1 MSLSLFG
8 QIAFNGIVLSSI
20 YVLLAVGFNLVWGIL
35 GIFNFAHG
43 HFYMLGAFLTWYFI
57 SSLGF
62 NFYIAF
68 IFSGVCIFVMAAIAL
83 KGVLGPLRENEF
95 VCVIS
100 SLGLCSLIEGLVSAI
115 FGGEARIVNLPVSGV
130 INFGGVFLS
139 FPRLATLLI
148 SLVVFSVFLFI
159 VYFTNF
165 GRALRATGSDPE
177 IAQVQGINI
186 SRVYFITFCL
196 GTLLAGLGG
205 IVACHITPLMPH
217 MGIDFS
223 LKAFIVVV
231 LGGLG
236 SIPGAVVGALI
247 IGLLES
253 FISSLVNPMVS
264 IIVSFMVVLLIL
276 LVKPSG
282 LMGIERIESR

>member
-1 MSLSLFG
+1 MTATLFG
-8 QIAFNGIVLSSI
+8 QIIFNGLVLASV

-43 HFYMLGAFLTWYFI
+43 YFYMLGAFFAWYFI

-62 NFYIAF
+62 NFYLSMMLSAVAVFVGAAF
-68 IFSGVCIFVMAAIAL
+68 AL
-83 KGVLGPLRENEF
+83 KFVLNPLRENEL
-95 VCVIS
+95 VCVIA
-100 SLGLCSLIEGLVSAI
+100 SLGLVSLIEGVVSAI
-115 FGGEARIVNLPVSGV
+115 FGGEPRIINLPITGV
-130 INFGGVFLS
+130 LKVGGLYLS
-139 FPRLATLLI
+139 YPRLATLGI
-148 SLVVFSVFLFI
+148 SMVVFGVFLYV

-165 GRALRATGSDPE
+165 GRALRATGSDSE
-177 IAQVQGINI
+177 MAQVQGIDI

-196 GTLLAGLGG
+196 GTVLAGIGG
-205 IVACHITPLMPH
+205 IVACHMTPLMPH
-217 MGIDFS
+217 MGMDFS
-223 LKAFIVVV
+223 LKAFVVVV

-253 FISSLVNPMVS
+253 FIGTLFNPTIAV
-264 IIVSFMVVLLIL
+264 ITSFVVVLIIL

-282 LMGIERIESR
+282 LMGAIR

>member
-1 MSLSLFG
+1 MSS
-8 QIAFNGIVLSSI
+8 V

-43 HFYMLGAFLTWYFI
+43 HFYMLGAFLAWYFI

-62 NFYIAF
+62 NFYLSLIL
-68 IFSGVCIFVMAAIAL
+68 SGLSIFVGAAIAL

-100 SLGLCSLIEGLVSAI
+100 SLGLVSLIEGVVSAI

-130 INFGGVFLS
+130 LNIGGLYLS
-139 FPRLATLLI
+139 YPRLATLGI
-148 SLVVFSVFLFI
+148 SLTVFAAFLYI
-159 VYFTNF
+159 VYFTKF
-165 GRALRATGSDPE
+165 GRALRATGNDPE
-177 IAQVQGINI
+177 MAQVQGINVP
-186 SRVYFITFCL
+186 RVYFITFCI
-196 GTLLAGLGG
+196 GTTLAGIGG
-205 IVACHITPLMPH
+205 VVACHMTPLMPH
-217 MGIDFS
+217 MGMDFS

-236 SIPGAVVGALI
+236 SIPGAILGALI

-253 FISSLVNPMVS
+253 FIGSLINPTVA
-264 IIVSFMVVLLIL
+264 IIVSFIAVLFIL

-282 LMGIERIESR
+282 LMGIEGR

>member
-1 MSLSLFG
+1 MTLSLLA
-8 QIAFNGIVLSSI
+8 QIIFNGVVLSSV

-43 HFYMLGAFLTWYFI
+43 HFYMLGAFLAWYFI

-68 IFSGVCIFVMAAIAL
+68 ILSGVCIFISAAMVL

-100 SLGLCSLIEGLVSAI
+100 SLGLVSLIEGLVSAI
-115 FGGEARIVNLPVSGV
+115 FGGEARIVNLPVTGV
-130 INFGGVFLS
+130 LNIGSLYLS
-139 FPRLATLLI
+139 YPRLATLGI
-148 SLVVFSVFLFI
+148 SLTVFSLFLYI
-159 VYFTNF
+159 VYFTKF
-165 GRALRATGSDPE
+165 GRALRATGNDPE
-177 IAQVQGINI
+177 MAQVQGINVP
-186 SRVYFITFCL
+186 RVYFTTFCI
-196 GTLLAGLGG
+196 GTTLAGIGG
-205 IVACHITPLMPH
+205 VVACHMTPLMPH
-217 MGIDFS
+217 MGMDFS

-236 SIPGAVVGALI
+236 SIPGAILGALI

-253 FISSLVNPMVS
+253 FIGTLINPTVA
-264 IIVSFMVVLLIL
+264 IIISFIVVLITL

-282 LMGIERIESR
+282 LMGIEGR